1 MEKNKEIKG
10 RIGVMTW
17 FSYRNYGTVL
27 QALALQVVLRKL
39 GYEGKVIDYD
49 PRLGVKT
56 HEPAAERTFLR
67 KVHDRVRRNLG
78 YQPVVTDERE
88 SAFDSFIFENIPL
101 TSPVASE
108 EDFQRLSRDFDCFVC
123 GSDQV
128 WSPRCF
134 DKRYFLDF
142 AHDSCHRVAYA
153 TSFGCDCLDGFTHS
167 GDIARL
173 LQGFSAIGAREM
185 SGVDIVEK
193 CIGSRPA
200 VVLDPT
206 LLLSDGEW
214 AGYAQP
220 IEAQEHYCLLYF
232 LGENAANRKAAHNIA
247 RKRGLRIVDIPVFQR
262 DLQRDGAPTFGVGP
276 GEFLALLCGA
286 DMVCTDSFHGMAFAS
301 IFSKPLVAFE
311 RFDPNGRDS
320 QNTRIYSFLDIVG
333 LRGAL
338 LTRANISNWEAHLDS
353 CTDYEEVH
361 KRIHIAQDRSLD
373 FLAHALSNS
382 IAMRQK
388 ECC

>member
-1 MEKNKEIKG
+1 
-10 RIGVMTW
+10 MTW

-27 QALALQVVLRKL
+27 QALALQMVLKKL
-39 GYEGKVIDYD
+39 GYEGRVIDYD

-67 KVHDRVRRNLG
+67 KVQDKVRWNLG

-88 SAFDSFIFENIPL
+88 SAFDSFIIENIPL
-101 TSPVASE
+101 TNPVASE
-108 EDFQRLSRDFDCFVC
+108 EDFQRLNRDFDCFVC

-142 AHDSCHRVAYA
+142 AHDSRQRVAYA
-153 TSFGCDCLDGFTHS
+153 TSFGCDSLDGFTHS
-167 GDIARL
+167 GDIVRL
-173 LQGFSAIGAREM
+173 LRGFSAIGVRET
-185 SGVDIVEK
+185 SGADIVEK
-193 CIGSRPA
+193 CIGNRPE

-206 LLLSDGEW
+206 LLLSDIEW

-220 IEAQEHYCLLYF
+220 IKAQEHYCLFYF
-232 LGENAANRKAAHNIA
+232 LGTDAANRKAAQNIA
-247 RKRGLRIVDIPVFQR
+247 QKRGLHIVDIPVFQR
-262 DLQRDGAPTFGVGP
+262 DLRRDGAPSYGIGP
-276 GEFLALLCGA
+276 GEFLALLYGA

-311 RFDPNGRDS
+311 RFDPNSSDS
-320 QNTRIYSFLDIVG
+320 QNTRIYSFLEIAG

-338 LTRANISNWEAHLDS
+338 LARARICNWEAYIDPH
-353 CTDYEEVH
+353 TDYKTVH
-361 KRIHIAQDRSLD
+361 KRIRMAQDRSLG
-373 FLAHALSNS
+373 FLVQSLSDAA
-382 IAMRQK
+382 AMHHK
-388 ECC
+388 ENC